1 MNASTLD
8 LSPKTLARVGGALY
22 VFIIVAGVFGELF
35 VRDALIVSGNA
46 AATAANVAAHE
57 GLWRLGIAGDLLM
70 HVADLPLL
78 AEDRENLDRILQ
90 KRRRTQE
97 QYFNL
102 IAGRL
107 GKNYCPG
114 RSWEAIGH
122 LALRLTPAIEI
133 ADLGAGEGLVSQLL
147 ARRARQ
153 VWCIDNSPRMV
164 EVGTELAKKN
174 GLANLAYKLGDL
186 ENVPLPD
193 KSVDLA
199 ILSQAL
205 HHARHP
211 QIAVNEAH
219 RILRPGGQLL
229 VLDLNEHS
237 FEKARELYADVWL
250 GFKESALHGFL
261 KKAGFAKV
269 DVSTV
274 AREANE
280 PHFETLLASG
290 VKPARERGEGADS
303 SCLGFQGGCKLKGG
317 SLPSLRCPL
326 APSAEA
332 GSSRSRPRSEKLPAK
347 IGVKKNARHW
357 PGVDSGVA
365 IGAII
370 GPARAAGGSAPS
382 GSRRRDWRSFRSSV
396 ARPFPHSAGRR
407 ARVRP
412 AWRCR
417 TFRG

>member
-1 MNASTLD
+1 MNASWDILKTLSD
-8 LSPKTLARVGGALY
+8 PTRLRLLALLTREELSVAELQEILGMGQSRISSQLALLRTVNLVSDRREGKNAFYSLRASLPPKTLS
-22 VFIIVAGVFGELF
+22 
-35 VRDALIVSGNA
+35 LIKA
-46 AATAANVAAHE
+46 AIESV
-57 GLWRLGIAGDLLM
+57 GDLPVM
-70 HVADLPLL
+70 

-107 GKNYCPG
+107 GKHYCPG

-122 LALRLTPAIEI
+122 LALRLTPAIDI

-147 ARRARQ
+147 AHRARQ

-174 GLANLAYKLGDL
+174 GLANLSYKLGDI

-205 HHARHP
+205 HHAQHP
-211 QIAVNEAH
+211 QAAVNEAF
-219 RILRPGGQLL
+219 RILRPSGQLL
-229 VLDLNEHS
+229 VLDLNEHA

-250 GFKESALHGFL
+250 GFKESALHAFL

-269 DVSTV
+269 EVTAV
-274 AREANE
+274 AREPNE

-290 VKPARERGEGADS
+290 LKSAR
-303 SCLGFQGGCKLKGG
+303 
-317 SLPSLRCPL
+317 
-326 APSAEA
+326 
-332 GSSRSRPRSEKLPAK
+332 
-347 IGVKKNARHW
+347 
-357 PGVDSGVA
+357 
-365 IGAII
+365 
-370 GPARAAGGSAPS
+370 
-382 GSRRRDWRSFRSSV
+382 
-396 ARPFPHSAGRR
+396 
-407 ARVRP
+407 
-412 AWRCR
+412 
-417 TFRG
+417 